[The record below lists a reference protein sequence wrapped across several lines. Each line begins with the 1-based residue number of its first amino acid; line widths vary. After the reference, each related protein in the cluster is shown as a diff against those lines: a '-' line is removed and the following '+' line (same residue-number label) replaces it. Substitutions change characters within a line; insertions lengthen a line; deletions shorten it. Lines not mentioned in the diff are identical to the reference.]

1 MQTDIPDFVSSAKSA
16 AALPPRSV
24 LAAMGRGARQR
35 CPRCGEGALFRAYL
49 KVNDTCPTCAEELHH
64 QRADDAPPYLTIFFV
79 GHAVVAS
86 MLTVDML
93 YAWPMWLHALVWL
106 PLTIGLSLG
115 LLPLFKGA
123 FIGLQWALRMHGFGA
138 AEAAGR
144 ATAPAALLAAG

>member
-1 MQTDIPDFVSSAKSA
+1 MQTDIPDFVSSAKA
-16 AALPPRSV
+16 ATALPPRSV
-24 LAAMGRGARQR
+24 LTAMARGARRR
-35 CPRCGEGALFRAYL
+35 CPRCGTGALFSAYL
-49 KVNDTCPTCAEELHH
+49 KVNAACPACAEELHH

-106 PLTIGLSLG
+106 PLTIALSLF
-115 LLPLFKGA
+115 LLPVFKGA

-138 AEAAGR
+138 TEVADQ
-144 ATAPAALLAAG
+144 ATAPSARFALG